1 MSFLKRFL
9 VLPIE
14 NMNSIIIRLHC
25 QEDLKK
31 EMMKTIT
38 QPSNKLLEIEANK
51 EGLISLAKILFS
63 IAYTKEL
70 PPEIHLWGETGKGK
84 SYSYGDLDEGSLD
97 LSIVRIKKE
106 GRKNKI
112 SSF

>member
-1 MSFLKRFL
+1 MK
-9 VLPIE
+9 IE
-14 NMNSIIIRLHC
+14 FEINEDEFEYIWENNASI
-25 QEDLKK
+25 
-31 EMMKTIT
+31 TIT

-51 EGLISLAKILFS
+51 EGLISLAKILFGL
-63 IAYTKEL
+63 AYTKEL
-70 PPEIHLWGETGKGK
+70 PEVHLWGETGKRE
-84 SYSYGDLDEGSLD
+84 SYCYGDLDEGSLD